1 MTPTRRR
8 PYKRSHLVGAALS
21 LVSHGSIVAI
31 LLTTRGETSLRR
43 VEQAPIVVTMI
54 ETPKPIP
61 PPPPPAETKAP
72 PRAKPP
78 PPRTTLV
85 KPKPSVRSDVKPLP
99 AAKAPVGQT
108 AVAAAD
114 SGNGLSDS
122 QIAGAGTADGGGGG
136 AGCDMARKV
145 QSALRRDSLV
155 RNAVSASSGKALM
168 VWDGDWVRGGGEDGK
183 GLAAV
188 REAILWEVA
197 FAPAAC
203 RAQAVHGLVLISLNG
218 AAGPVRLAIG
228 SGVWRWSD
236 LLTPRRS
243 Y

>member
-1 MTPTRRR
+1 M
-8 PYKRSHLVGAALS
+8 KRSYVTGAAWS
-21 LVSHGSIVAI
+21 VGCHGLIVAA
-31 LLTTRGETSLRR
+31 LLTAHGEAPPKH

-54 ETPKPIP
+54 EMPKPIP

-85 KPKPSVRSDVKPLP
+85 TPKPAARTDVKPLP
-99 AAKAPVGQT
+99 AAKAPVAQV
-108 AVAAAD
+108 ASVAAV
-114 SGNGLSDS
+114 SGSGMSDS
-122 QIAGAGTADGGGGG
+122 QIAGAGTADGGGAG

-155 RNAVSASSGKALM
+155 RHAVSSSSGKALM
-168 VWDGDWVRGGGEDGK
+168 VWDGDWVRGNSEDGK

-203 RAQAVHGLVLISLNG
+203 RKQAVHGLVLISLDG
-218 AAGPVRLAIG
+218 AAGPVRLGIG
-228 SGVWRWSD
+228 SGEWRWSD
-236 LLTPRRS
+236 LLTPRRG